1 MSISILLVGCGKMG
15 GAMLSGWLEHS
26 VAPENVVVVDP
37 SSGNR
42 TAATVVAAPEEV
54 PGDFSPDVV
63 VLAVKPQMMDA
74 VAPSYARFASAGT
87 VFLSIAA
94 GRTLESLKRSIGSDD
109 AVVVRAMPNTP
120 SAVGRGMTVCC
131 PGEGVTDAMRETCTM
146 LLEAVGQVAWVDDE
160 AQMDAVTAVSG
171 SGPAYVF
178 ALTEA
183 MAAAGEKA
191 GLPSDLAAKL
201 ARATVCGA
209 GELMYRASE
218 EPAQLRENV
227 TSPGGTTAAALEV
240 LRADDGFPALLE
252 RAVAAATRR
261 SKELAG

>member
-26 VAPENVVVVDP
+26 VSPEAVVVVEP
-37 SSGNR
+37 NGVEET
-42 TAATVVAAPEEV
+42 TAKVVASADAV
-54 PGDFSPDVV
+54 PDGFRPDVV
-63 VLAVKPQMMDA
+63 VLAVKPQMMDD
-74 VAPSYARFASAGT
+74 VAPAFARFASDKT

-94 GRTLESLKRSIGSDD
+94 GRTLASLRR
-109 AVVVRAMPNTP
+109 AVGADEAVIVRAMPNTP

-131 PGEGVTDAMRETCTM
+131 PGEGVTDAMRDTCTM

-191 GLPSDLAAKL
+191 GLPANLAAML

-218 EPAQLRENV
+218 DPAQLRENV
-227 TSPGGTTAAALEV
+227 TSPGGTTAAALDV
-240 LRADDGFPALLE
+240 LRGEDGFPALLE
-252 RAVAAATRR
+252 KAVAAAARR

>member
-1 MSISILLVGCGKMG
+1 MMDD
-15 GAMLSGWLEHS
+15 
-26 VAPENVVVVDP
+26 VAPAY
-37 SSGNR
+37 G
-42 TAATVVAAPEEV
+42 
-54 PGDFSPDVV
+54 
-63 VLAVKPQMMDA
+63 
-74 VAPSYARFASAGT
+74 RFASDKT

-94 GRTLESLKRSIGSDD
+94 GRTIDSLRRALGRDD

-120 SAVGRGMTVCC
+120 SAVGRGITVCC
-131 PGEGVTDAMRETCTM
+131 PGDGVSDAMRDTCTM
-146 LLEAVGQVAWVDDE
+146 LLEAVGQVAWAEDE
-160 AQMDAVTAVSG
+160 TQMDAVTALSG

-191 GLPSDLAAKL
+191 GLPANLAAML

-240 LRADDGFPALLE
+240 LRADDGFPALLDK
-252 RAVAAATRR
+252 AIAAAARR